1 MGHQTEGPCEANPT
15 PNPKPVCDPA
25 TTCTGNQKECN
36 GGVCKCKNGYQE
48 DPAILN
54 PDGKDD
60 CVLKD
65 GRKNCIVSDRLF
77 LFHCF

>member
-1 MGHQTEGPCEANPT
+1 M
-15 PNPKPVCDPA
+15 
-25 TTCTGNQKECN
+25 
-36 GGVCKCKNGYQE
+36 NGYKE

-65 GRKNCIVSDRLF
+65 GRKNCIVSDIISFSLCLNDRS
-77 LFHCF
+77 HG